1 MKLQYK
7 ILISMTTIIVLTL
20 GISSYFGVRYLQ
32 EKMKL
37 QIGQSAMNTAVAVA
51 SMPQIQDNLGDI
63 KGSDKIQ
70 GIIERIRLNS
80 NIQFITV
87 IDMKSTRFS
96 HPVPERIGE
105 KFEGEDEKRA
115 IYTGESYITEGKGTL
130 GLSLRAFTPVYKDG
144 VQVGVVCAGILIDNV
159 KTELRGFLRGLI
171 PYVAIGLIIGL
182 IGAGLLSYNIKQS
195 IFGLEPEE
203 IAWILSE
210 REAILENMREGIIA
224 VDEEGKIILIN
235 KSARKILNLSTG
247 TLGKHINNFKMGK
260 LFNNVLKNKEQ
271 ISNMEEKTENGVN
284 ILSNYMPL
292 VNSKGNFE
300 GAIVSF
306 QDMTEVKQMAE
317 ELTGIK
323 KLTWDLRAQNHEFMN
338 KLHTI
343 SGLIQLEEYKK
354 ALSYIQE
361 ISRIRTNIV
370 GILNNNIKDV
380 SLSAMLLAKYNKA
393 SEARID
399 FEIDDSS
406 YISENHKSI
415 ASDDLMCIAGN
426 LIENSIDA
434 VIGMDKGKIYFYI
447 REDKDN
453 ITMKVRNNGA
463 TIPKEIIQKVFELGV
478 STKQGNRGY
487 GLYNVKRIL
496 DEVQGTIEV
505 ISEEETEWLVM
516 IPIVK

>member
-7 ILISMTTIIVLTL
+7 ILTYMTIIIFLTL
-20 GISSYFGVRYLQ
+20 GITSYFGVHYIQR
-32 EKMKL
+32 KMKL

-70 GIIERIRLNS
+70 SIIERIRLNS

-87 IDMKSTRFS
+87 IDMNSTRFS

-105 KFEGEDEKRA
+105 KFEGNDEKRA

-130 GLSLRAFTPVYKDG
+130 GISLRAFTPVYKDG

-159 KTELRGFLRGLI
+159 RTELSEFLRGI
-171 PYVAIGLIIGL
+171 VPYIAIGLIIGL
-182 IGAGLLSYNIKQS
+182 IGAVLLSYNIKKS

-210 REAILENMREGIIA
+210 REAILENMKGGIIA
-224 VDEEGKIILIN
+224 VDEQGEIRLIN
-235 KSARKILNLSTG
+235 KSARKILNLSTE
-247 TLGKHINNFKMGK
+247 TLGKSINEFKMGIFFNK
-260 LFNNVLKNKEQ
+260 VLKDKELINNV
-271 ISNMEEKTENGVN
+271 EEKTENGIN
-284 ILSNYMPL
+284 ILSSYIPL
-292 VNSKGNFE
+292 INSKGNFQ
-300 GAIVSF
+300 GAIVNF

-354 ALSYIQE
+354 ALNYIQE
-361 ISRIRTNIV
+361 ISRIRNKVV

-393 SEARID
+393 CEAKID
-399 FEIDDSS
+399 FEIDSSS
-406 YISENHKSI
+406 YITESNNSI
-415 ASDDLMCIAGN
+415 SSDDLMCIAGN

-447 REDKDN
+447 REDRDN
-453 ITMKVRNNGA
+453 ITIKVRNNGPA
-463 TIPKEIIQKVFELGV
+463 ILKEIFNKVFELGV
-478 STKQGNRGY
+478 STKNGNRGY

-496 DEVQGTIEV
+496 DEVGGTIEV
-505 ISEEETEWLVM
+505 TSEEETEWIVT
-516 IPIVK
+516 IPVIK

>member
-7 ILISMTTIIVLTL
+7 ILTYMTIIIFLTL
-20 GISSYFGVRYLQ
+20 GISSYFGVEYLQ
-32 EKMKL
+32 RKMKL

-70 GIIERIRLNS
+70 GIIERIRLSS

-87 IDMKSTRFS
+87 IDMNSTRFS

-105 KFEGEDEKRA
+105 KFEGNDEKRA

-130 GLSLRAFTPVYKDG
+130 GISLRAFTPVYKDG

-159 KTELRGFLRGLI
+159 RTELREFLRGLVPFI
-171 PYVAIGLIIGL
+171 AIGLIIGL
-182 IGAGLLSYNIKQS
+182 IGAALLSYNIKKS

-210 REAILENMREGIIA
+210 REAILENVKEGIMA
-224 VDEEGKIILIN
+224 VDEQGKIILIN
-235 KSARKILNLSTG
+235 KSARKILNLSTE
-247 TLGKHINNFKMGK
+247 TLGKDINKFKMGNFFDK
-260 LFNNVLKNKEQ
+260 VIKNKELL
-271 ISNMEEKTENGVN
+271 SNVEEKTENGIN

-292 VNSKGNFE
+292 INSKGNFE
-300 GAIVSF
+300 GALVSF
-306 QDMTEVKQMAE
+306 QDMTEVKKMAE

-343 SGLIQLEEYKK
+343 SGLIQLEEYKR

-361 ISRIRTNIV
+361 ISRIRTNVV

-380 SLSAMLLAKYNKA
+380 ALSAMLLAKYNKA

-399 FEIDDSS
+399 FEIDNSS
-406 YISENHKSI
+406 YISESHKCLT
-415 ASDDLMCIAGN
+415 SDDLMCIAGN

-434 VIGMDKGKIYFYI
+434 VIGMNKGKIYFYI
-447 REDKDN
+447 REDKVN

-463 TIPKEIIQKVFELGV
+463 AISKEIIKKVFELGV

-496 DEVQGTIEV
+496 DEAGGTIEV
-505 ISEEETEWLVM
+505 TSEEETEWVVEV
-516 IPIVK
+516 PVVK